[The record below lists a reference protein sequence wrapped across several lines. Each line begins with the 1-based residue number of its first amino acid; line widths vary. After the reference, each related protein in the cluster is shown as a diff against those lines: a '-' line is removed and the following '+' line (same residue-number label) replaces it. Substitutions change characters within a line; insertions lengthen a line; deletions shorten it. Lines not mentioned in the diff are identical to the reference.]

1 MFGLLLTIVNYQL
14 SFIIKNNQP
23 EYHKYKEK
31 TEGQ

>member
-1 MFGLLLTIVNYQL
+1 MVALMLKLILAIV
-14 SFIIKNNQP
+14 IKKNQP